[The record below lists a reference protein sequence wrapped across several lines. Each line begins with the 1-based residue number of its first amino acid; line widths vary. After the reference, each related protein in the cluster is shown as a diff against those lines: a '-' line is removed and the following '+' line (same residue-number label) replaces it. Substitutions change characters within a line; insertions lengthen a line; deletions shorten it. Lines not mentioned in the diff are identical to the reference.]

1 MDEDSNFQGFG
12 PSQVSGAAEVIPP
25 RSLVD
30 FSVFV
35 YHACLYRVTLGQTA
49 GDGGCRNTSEDER
62 KKNRDITECFLL
74 RRTGWQRQWG
84 ACLTLWFKQIWVR
97 LTSTQL
103 LYGSPAEPTSFPAG
117 QGSPKVM
124 VTSWLLF
131 FLYLQ
136 TDP

>member
-49 GDGGCRNTSEDER
+49 GDGGCKNTSEDER
-62 KKNRDITECFLL
+62 KKKQRHNRMFSPEEN
-74 RRTGWQRQWG
+74 
-84 ACLTLWFKQIWVR
+84 R
-97 LTSTQL
+97 L
-103 LYGSPAEPTSFPAG
+103 AEAVGGMPHA
-117 QGSPKVM
+117 M
-124 VTSWLLF
+124 V
-131 FLYLQ
+131 
-136 TDP
+136 